1 MTVQTALQRAASKAD
16 PLVLVIVRAL
26 VDLTLGE
33 VDRALDDARRV
44 LWLAGFSGAA
54 LSDAAAVAAPSPA
67 ATAILPLLE
76 GQTVH
81 GVDALL
87 TEARF
92 LAWMTVW
99 SGVEGSAFADRC
111 RDESGRQKE
120 DALSRMLN
128 QPLGSC

>member
-1 MTVQTALQRAASKAD
+1 MTIQAALQKAASKAD
-16 PLVLVIVRAL
+16 PLVLVIVQAL
-26 VDLTLGE
+26 AGLTLGE

-44 LWLAGFSGAA
+44 LWLAGFSGATQ
-54 LSDAAAVAAPSPA
+54 SDAAAVAAPSPA
-67 ATAILPLLE
+67 VMAILPLLE

-92 LAWMTVW
+92 LSWMTVW

-111 RDESGRQKE
+111 RDESGRQE
-120 DALSRMLN
+120 GDALNRMLN